1 MSPDV
6 LRWVT
11 IFANSSSRRNRLPRF
26 SQVRRTLAEAKP
38 KILIVEDD
46 LDVADMLNAYFR
58 VQGYEVFT
66 VNWGEDGVRAA
77 STARPD
83 LMILDIRLPDID
95 GYEVARRLRADRK
108 TNTIPIIFLT
118 EKRDRAD
125 RLHGLE
131 LGADDYITKPFDV
144 QELRLRV
151 RNALRRAS
159 QDTLTN
165 PVTSLPE
172 GALVDERLKECLK
185 QDGWTVVIISLENL
199 DAFRE
204 HYGFVASDD
213 VMRAV
218 SLMTHNVIR
227 EVADPNSFIG
237 HLSATEFLIIVE
249 TGTAGTIEERIRTR
263 LEQSLD
269 YFYPIKDRDQVMAR
283 KNHLAIR
290 SGHVLAGDKSF
301 SSVDELKAELL
312 SRKT

>member
-1 MSPDV
+1 M
-6 LRWVT
+6 
-11 IFANSSSRRNRLPRF
+11 
-26 SQVRRTLAEAKP
+26 AEAKQ

-77 STARPD
+77 STARPE
-83 LMILDIRLPDID
+83 LIILDIRLPDID

-108 TNTIPIIFLT
+108 TSDIPIIFLT

-165 PVTSLPE
+165 PVTGLPE
-172 GALVDERLKECLK
+172 GALVDEKLEEALR
-185 QDGWTVVIISLENL
+185 QDGWALAVVSLENL
-199 DAFRE
+199 EAFRE
-204 HYGFVASDD
+204 YYGFVASDD

-218 SLMTHNVIR
+218 SLMIQNSIR
-227 EVADPNSFIG
+227 ELASPDSFLG
-237 HLSATEFLIIVE
+237 HISPTDFVLVLEAGL
-249 TGTAGTIEERIRTR
+249 AGTIEERVRTR

-269 YFYPIKDRDQVMAR
+269 YFYPIKDRDQVSAHKKR
-283 KNHLAIR
+283 LAVK
-290 SGHVLAGDKSF
+290 SGHLIHGEVKLKTT
-301 SSVDELKAELL
+301 DEMKTELL
-312 SRKT
+312 SRRK